1 MHSSKKNSWGKIVLA
16 GLGFLVFFLIVV
28 FLYGKS
34 IPDSSGLAGA
44 FAVGYFALFIAV
56 FLPAIVL
63 FVLLLTYLGKA
74 VSPKQAHK
82 KVSSQAL
89 SENKVS
95 EDIST
100 LKKILFITLFPLLF
114 FFLIK
119 LLSVLASGGG
129 YQNGTRELKPTG
141 EYNYTL
147 PGNPSVIKTY

>member
-44 FAVGYFALFIAV
+44 FADGYFALFIAV

-114 FFLIK
+114 FFLIR
-119 LLSVLASGGG
+119 LLSVLALGGG

-141 EYNYTL
+141 EYNYIL